1 MFASLLYGLQY
12 CSFGKREQRCIDGYY
27 LRLAKRVLKLQFDHH
42 LSYNTAAERLCVVQP
57 SIKLQQ
63 ERLRWLGHALRSPD
77 TVLEEV
83 LHFIPEGGKRGR
95 GRPKRRLFD
104 TVKAD
109 LLAKDINIDTR
120 NQKSFWSELKL
131 RAADRIGWRKEI
143 VITSISGDASMD

>member
-1 MFASLLYGLQY
+1 MTYSG
-12 CSFGKREQRCIDGYY
+12 S
-27 LRLAKRVLKLQFDHH
+27 
-42 LSYNTAAERLCVVQP
+42 
-57 SIKLQQ
+57 LQQ

-77 TVLEEV
+77 SVLEEV